1 MKDERIRYRASEREV
16 VVTHG
21 VKAFCL
27 TNGNLR
33 ATEMAATY
41 LVVIEQIAEAC
52 LVNRTLHLRR
62 VPLWHSPRRAVSA
75 ASDVKT

>member
-52 LVNRTLHLRR
+52 LVTGPFIYAVSHSGIRR
-62 VPLWHSPRRAVSA
+62 VEL
-75 ASDVKT
+75 